1 MRPEVIGLG
10 NCAADF
16 LAIVSHYP
24 KLDERIRISQLQ
36 RQGGGEVAI
45 ALAALSRLGI
55 SASFIGK
62 IGDDDLG
69 VFIRN
74 EFSEE
79 GVDISHLIIEK
90 NKNSLFAFCVVDK
103 KSAKRTIFWD
113 KETSPI
119 REEELDKDFITSA
132 RILHLDEYEAK
143 ASLVAAKWARES
155 GMRIVL
161 DIDKFNA
168 QSEELIKASDILIGS
183 ENFARYFD
191 SRDNSKAAEK
201 ILLLGPEIVVIT
213 LGNKGCLCKSKNKCF
228 VHSPFKVKVVDTTG
242 AGDAFHGAF
251 IYGMLKKWNLEKIAE
266 FSNAVAAINCTKLG
280 GRSGLP
286 NLKEVN
292 KFLDEKRG
300 KLK

>member
-1 MRPEVIGLG
+1 MG

-36 RQGGGEVAI
+36 RQGGGEVAT

-55 SASFIGK
+55 STSFIGK

-113 KETSPI
+113 
-119 REEELDKDFITSA
+119 
-132 RILHLDEYEAK
+132 
-143 ASLVAAKWARES
+143 
-155 GMRIVL
+155 
-161 DIDKFNA
+161 
-168 QSEELIKASDILIGS
+168 
-183 ENFARYFD
+183 
-191 SRDNSKAAEK
+191 
-201 ILLLGPEIVVIT
+201 
-213 LGNKGCLCKSKNKCF
+213 KGCLCKSKNKCF